1 MRKSLLRR
9 ARRQSGWKRTATVA
23 ADRLVVREPVQTTA
37 HLAPAETA
45 SDGLAVETHI
55 LARLLGVKLLTL
67 EGVVLV
73 SPAAVTPEDSAR
85 ASGSTTRTGSTSTT
99 RTVSNVPAQQISS
112 RRHVDANGLTPG
124 SGLAGAARLL
134 DECAE
139 ELRALDTDRI
149 ARP

>member
-1 MRKSLLRR
+1 MRRSLLRR
-9 ARRQSGWKRTATVA
+9 ARRQSGWRRTATVA
-23 ADRLVVREPVQTTA
+23 ADRLVVPEPVQTTA

-73 SPAAVTPEDSAR
+73 SPAAVSREDS
-85 ASGSTTRTGSTSTT
+85 TTASTSTT
-99 RTVSNVPAQQISS
+99 RTVSNPPGQISS
-112 RRHVDANGLTPG
+112 RRYAHTNGLTPG

-134 DECAE
+134 DECAA
-139 ELRALDTDRI
+139 ELRALDADRI

>member
-9 ARRQSGWKRTATVA
+9 ARRQSGWRRTATVA

-85 ASGSTTRTGSTSTT
+85 ASGSTTRT
-99 RTVSNVPAQQISS
+99 VSNVPAQQISS
-112 RRHVDANGLTPG
+112 RRHADANGLTPG